1 MISFILVILALLNAT
16 PCALIRTKGFI
27 QPIAFSLY
35 RSCVNRIDTNEVSS
49 EMSRKDDDIID
60 GKTNNA
66 SKKKIKVL
74 CLHGYLVSADV
85 FAFQL
90 RHLVD
95 GTVRCRFLNEYL
107 FHINHPHKTMIYRAI
122 LLITSS

>member
-16 PCALIRTKGFI
+16 PCALIRTKGSL
-27 QPIAFSLY
+27 QPIAFSFY
-35 RSCVNRIDTNEVSS
+35 RSCVNRIDTNKVTSEVF
-49 EMSRKDDDIID
+49 RKDDDIID
-60 GKTNNA
+60 GKTNFA

-95 GTVRCRFLNEYL
+95 GTVRCRFLIEYL
-107 FHINHPHKTMIYRAI
+107 FHIIQSHDTMIYRAI